1 MTLDNNDTKMSPNK
15 FTVTTWNVNGIKD
28 RVKQQKVLQHLKKM
42 SSDIV
47 FLQELHL
54 KSGGINFLKKQ
65 WVGEAFESTY
75 TSKSRGVGILISK
88 SLPFSLISK
97 YSDPE
102 GRYLI
107 IQCEIHG
114 DKYTLINIYSP
125 PSVDMKFLKNIQEI
139 IDSMLTGTI
148 VCAGDLN
155 HIFTELDSSNPTR
168 KSKVPEVLLEFLSLN
183 NLTDIW
189 RQMHPRDKDYT
200 HYSHVK
206 NSYSRLDYIFI
217 SKERVE
223 DVMTSKIHD
232 IIISDHAAVTCIM
245 CPLTNKVSHKIWR
258 MNRKH
263 LKDEEFINYIIKHIN

>member
-28 RVKQQKVLQHLKKM
+28 RVKQQKVLQLLKKM

-148 VCAGDLN
+148 VCAGDFN

-217 SKERVE
+217 SKEGVE
-223 DVMTSKIHD
+223 DVITSKIHD

-263 LKDEEFINYIIKHIN
+263 LYDEEFINCIIKHIN